1 MICVIT
7 RYVSHEQR
15 VAEYSYTSAECPWL
29 SHHPTPSVNGPGIV
43 IDCRY
48 HVDDEDENNCDED
61 ENNCDE
67 DENNCDE
74 DENKCDED
82 ENVHDGIFSDHRYHA
97 LSPCTVANVAK
108 VIRNLSFSIC
118 HFPFVFCHLPF
129 VLKLKL
135 KLNATNGDDQKS
147 LEPNIALFGRNLL
160 L

>member
-48 HVDDEDENNCDED
+48 HVD
-61 ENNCDE
+61 DE